1 MTTQFSTR
9 FVKEKTPTGKYIY
22 HFNVASTEIAIEGAT
37 IGPDIPKEKLHD
49 IVWDMPAPCHNK
61 DITHPIMTEWLPQC
75 NSFFTK
81 PPPIETCLANVVSC
95 IDPTAKAALLAAE
108 EESEEW
114 ILCWKPTKVVI
125 DTPKFIIYW
134 APIDKKENTRI
145 NEELIF
151 DTIDQEEPAKAET
164 DLEEVHLDLNAFGQ
178 DAPAEKSD
186 NFRSTAINLAQK
198 KDMERVIHAYE
209 KARHAYEKAEQYNE
223 RFYKKY
229 GFYAVEDDGS
239 ETSSFQSEAWTEY

>member
-1 MTTQFSTR
+1 MDTLFSQR
-9 FVKEKTPTGKYIY
+9 FIKEKTPTGKYTY
-22 HFNVASTEIAIEGAT
+22 HFTVAGTGVAIEGAT

-49 IVWDMPAPCHNK
+49 IVWDMPAACQNK
-61 DITHPIMTEWLPQC
+61 DITHPIMTEWLSQC

-81 PPPIETCLANVVSC
+81 PPPIETCLANVISAV
-95 IDPTAKAALLAAE
+95 DPTAKAAPLTAE
-108 EESEEW
+108 EESQEW
-114 ILCWKPTKVVI
+114 ILCWQPTKVVI
-125 DTPKFIIYW
+125 DAPKFILYW

-151 DTIDQEEPAKAET
+151 DTIEPETQAE
-164 DLEEVHLDLNAFGQ
+164 LEEVHFDLNAIGQ
-178 DAPAEKSD
+178 ELPAEKTD
-186 NFRSTAINLAQK
+186 NFRSNAINLAQK

-239 ETSSFQSEAWTEY
+239 ETSSFQSEAWTEC